1 MITNL
6 KKLAIL
12 TTVMALPCAALAAP
26 QIQFQGEVTD
36 QTCKVDLKGNTG
48 SIVLLPT
55 VSKSELAAP
64 GETAGITPFTITVSD
79 CATSETSSQSIV
91 TEFLGENVLEPG
103 VLGNATSEDGSY
115 AKNVGIQLVED
126 TNTKTPINLN
136 GVTKSQSV
144 INLAGQS
151 SGEHT
156 FGAQYYAM
164 DAATS
169 GKVSAVV
176 NYTISYQ

>member
-6 KKLAIL
+6 KKIAIL

-55 VSKSELAAP
+55 VSISELGAS
-64 GETAGITPFTITVSD
+64 GKKAGITPFTITVSD
-79 CATSETSSQSIV
+79 CATSETSSQTIV
-91 TEFLGENVLEPG
+91 TEFLGENVLPEG
-103 VLGNATSEDGSY
+103 ILGNSTSEDGTY
-115 AKNVGIQLVED
+115 ADNVGIQLLENPDEQVA
-126 TNTKTPINLN
+126 INLN
-136 GVTKSQSV
+136 GVTRSKSV
-144 INLAGQS
+144 IDLAGQS

-156 FGAQYYAM
+156 FGAQYYATGT
-164 DAATS
+164 ATA
-169 GKVSAVV
+169 GKVSAIV